1 MAAVQRIPHSVSSL
15 IMILLTSFFLVRFF
29 VCARAC
35 ALKMYRPAFDISQG
49 SFDGN
54 LLQVV
59 LHSKQASKRVIV
71 SFL

>member
-1 MAAVQRIPHSVSSL
+1 
-15 IMILLTSFFLVRFF
+15 

-35 ALKMYRPAFDISQG
+35 ALKIYRPAFDICQG

-59 LHSKQASKRVIV
+59 LHSEQDSKRVIV